1 MTTLAAPAVTRKV
14 HHSSVLV
21 TAPAMKFLIGLV
33 AAICAVFG
41 PRLIAALT
49 AAEDPRIKFV
59 SPEYLVLA
67 VSFSVLVAVTIM
79 ILEWRVP
86 RAPRDTFMT
95 TLGVPAM
102 LAGAL
107 SASQGATALQQAVAT
122 QEKLGQELQKIGGI
136 KVESAL
142 RPAAEEDEQTV
153 AGAVVDAIVTP
164 AYAQERQAAHQAPAP
179 PRLGIYVEEPR
190 CFIVFDRAPKRE
202 DAAARMA
209 NLLARLSRTNPQQS
223 LPLQVEKQG
232 SEFLV
237 VAAGGP
243 RPKSAALLEALRL
256 KDAYHVAPTLVEV
269 QAGR

>member
-1 MTTLAAPAVTRKV
+1 MTTLAAPAVARKV
-14 HHSSVLV
+14 HHSVLV
-21 TAPAMKFLIGLV
+21 SAPPMKFLIGLV
-33 AAICAVFG
+33 AAICAVFF

-49 AAEDPRIKFV
+49 AAEDPRVKFV
-59 SPEYLVLA
+59 SPEFFVLA
-67 VSFSVLVAVTIM
+67 FSFSVLVAVTIT

-107 SASQGATALQQAVAT
+107 SASQGATALQQAIAT

-136 KVESAL
+136 KIESAL
-142 RPAAEEDEQTV
+142 RPAAVEEEHTV
-153 AGAVVDAIVTP
+153 AGAVVDAIVAP
-164 AYAQERQAAHQAPAP
+164 AYAQSPQAAQRVPAP

-190 CFIVFDRAPKRE
+190 CFIVFDRAAKRE
-202 DAAARMA
+202 DANARMA
-209 NLLARLSRTNPQQS
+209 NLTARLSRINPQQS

-237 VAAGGP
+237 VVSGGP